1 MIQTLTVEL
10 DNMDRMLIQMELTV
24 MAGDHESYR
33 ISANTEHDSECQFV
47 AQLAAC
53 THLKKTI
60 EKQKQSSFYQLSLT
74 STKD

>member
-1 MIQTLTVEL
+1 LNQTLTVEL

-47 AQLAAC
+47 VQLAAC
-53 THLKKTI
+53 TT
-60 EKQKQSSFYQLSLT
+60 
-74 STKD
+74 